1 LSNCVSLMDVG
12 SLRCGSETRIE
23 LLALDQ
29 VLDLIKVSNELVV
42 LAGAEDLNTRA
53 IPSSTPS
60 RQEDI
65 SIVCACAQAACYAR
79 ARTQERVASLASN
92 VPELRSNV
100 LVGGIATVNVLNVQL
115 LGLCECTQ
123 QQQRSFVR

>member
-1 LSNCVSLMDVG
+1 MDVG
-12 SLRCGSETRIE
+12 SLRSGSETRIE

-65 SIVCACAQAACYAR
+65 SIVCACAQAACYA
-79 ARTQERVASLASN
+79 
-92 VPELRSNV
+92 
-100 LVGGIATVNVLNVQL
+100 LVHKSG
-115 LGLCECTQ
+115 
-123 QQQRSFVR
+123 